1 MIDNNYE
8 ERGNWLQQ
16 IATKLIILNPPSF
29 GKSDYESISNF
40 KNKLIFIEKKNINQS
55 DDNYI
60 PCLFFRNPKSSDYLI
75 FFHGNSEHIF
85 QIEHYGLDFRS
96 YLDMNVIMV
105 EYPGY
110 SIYPYENPDSNI
122 IFQNSLIVYDWI
134 KNKFKISDEQIFVCG
149 RSLGTSTAIYLS
161 SQRKPKALFLISAF
175 TSIKNVGKD
184 FKLSYFVEG
193 IFNSYRYITN
203 ISCPILFI
211 HGKKDPLINYHH
223 SIELYNEIKKINNF
237 VEIIFHENMT
247 HNDFIVKDDIINP
260 INDFINKH
268 NLKSNKS
275 NIDFSEE
282 ELNELYKIPLSISK
296 LIESILF
303 DINNFQFNKIISNQK
318 DMIFSNIIDNYIVFS
333 CGSKIFMYNSKN
345 YSLQEEIEVDKN
357 NARTIVKSIYRM
369 KNKNIAC
376 GTDKG
381 DIIIYENK
389 SGFEENNSIIINIE
403 EDKAYEIG
411 NIIQLNKEIYKIDKF
426 SPNLICVLTKNSII
440 FYNENFEQKTMI
452 ELKKPYV
459 DYAQISENLLVM
471 LSYNDLDIFQI
482 QNNELQQ
489 IETINYIKL
498 NINENN
504 YQKKLITTN
513 QYIIIGGTKC
523 IYFIEHTKGI
533 SDKDGIKK
541 IAIDGEINYIHKI
554 HDHFFLASTNKGK
567 IFQITLDSH
576 HHINTKEKQFGD
588 GSINSFL
595 MKNFNTI
602 IITDDNGAQIWNV
615 PQSNN
620 FCFCD
625 IF

>member
-1 MIDNNYE
+1 MDNNFE
-8 ERGNWLQQ
+8 VEGNWIQK
-16 IATKLIILNPPSF
+16 IVRKLIILNPPSF
-29 GKSDYESISNF
+29 GKSDYESITNF
-40 KNKLIFIEKKNINQS
+40 KNKLIYIEKKNINQS

-149 RSLGTSTAIYLS
+149 RSLGTSPAIYLS

-282 ELNELYKIPLSISK
+282 ELKELYKITLSVSK
-296 LIESILF
+296 LIESKLF
-303 DINNFQFNKIISNQK
+303 DINNFQFSKSLSKPNA
-318 DMIFSNIIDNYIVFS
+318 IFYFKSLNNEIVFS
-333 CGSKIFMYNSKN
+333 CGSKILMYNMKN
-345 YSLQEEIEVDKN
+345 YSLNEEIDVCKN
-357 NARTIVKSIYRM
+357 SKIKSLVQM
-369 KNKNIAC
+369 KNGNIIC
-376 GTDKG
+376 GTDLG
-381 DIIIYENK
+381 DIYLLKKIEIEYNNLDMDLD
-389 SGFEENNSIIINIE
+389 EEVG
-403 EDKAYEIG
+403 Y
-411 NIIQLNKEIYKIDKF
+411 KEIRHIQNNEETYKIDKF
-426 SPNLICVLTKNSII
+426 SPNLICTLTKNALI
-440 FYNENFEQKTMI
+440 FYDENLNEKKKIKLKRSYTNFVQ
-452 ELKKPYV
+452 L
-459 DYAQISENLLVM
+459 SENRIAM
-471 LSYNDLDIFQI
+471 LSYESLYIFEINDK
-482 QNNELQQ
+482 ELKVLENFDN
-489 IETINYIKL
+489 IESYNHKNILISTNKYIIVGGKKEIYITNYITNKNKEL
-498 NINENN
+498 NKFNIKEEIIYIN
-504 YQKKLITTN
+504 
-513 QYIIIGGTKC
+513 
-523 IYFIEHTKGI
+523 
-533 SDKDGIKK
+533 
-541 IAIDGEINYIHKI
+541 KI
-554 HDHFFLASTNKGK
+554 HNESFLASTNKGT
-567 IFQITLDSH
+567 IIYITLDNNY
-576 HHINTKEKQFGD
+576 INFKEKKFTD
-588 GSINSFL
+588 SNINSVFV
-595 MKNFNTI
+595 KNLKTI
-602 IITDDNGAQIWNV
+602 LLTDDNCIQIWSYNKK
-615 PQSNN
+615 S
-620 FCFCD
+620 FW
-625 IF
+625 